1 MILVIATAVCGCA
14 TGDADGSKPKGVTE
28 TGYLTCVPDD
38 SACPDAVKCTD
49 AAGADTCVPYQDGC
63 NEATC
68 ACLAAIA
75 CGEESCS
82 DDPNGGITCVSEP
95 DNTDTTGTDPNTDDT
110 TGTDPNTGDTGDDTG
125 TDPNTGDTGADTGD
139 DTGTDPNTGDTGD
152 DTGTDP
158 NTGDTGDD
166 TGTDPNTGDTGTDP
180 VDTDADGTPD
190 DEDCAPEDASI
201 HPKADEVCNGVD
213 DNCDGQIDDGCPD
226 PNTDAWL
233 TAGGTS
239 FGFCAGACKRD
250 VTIAE
255 DGAVHMIASGHDDTI
270 YADNKGVL
278 TKTGQIAVMG
288 IAGDLLGVSL
298 DGVYGCPDCA
308 DGGAAQVVLKRQ
320 GKLSKH
326 VYEFGNPPAELT
338 AADDFVKDL
347 LADMASC
354 TETENVAPDADCVP
368 YAP

>member
-1 MILVIATAVCGCA
+1 MRWMILVIATAVCGCA

-110 TGTDPNTGDTGDDTG
+110 
-125 TDPNTGDTGADTGD
+125 
-139 DTGTDPNTGDTGD
+139 
-152 DTGTDP
+152 
-158 NTGDTGDD
+158 
-166 TGTDPNTGDTGTDP
+166 TGTDP